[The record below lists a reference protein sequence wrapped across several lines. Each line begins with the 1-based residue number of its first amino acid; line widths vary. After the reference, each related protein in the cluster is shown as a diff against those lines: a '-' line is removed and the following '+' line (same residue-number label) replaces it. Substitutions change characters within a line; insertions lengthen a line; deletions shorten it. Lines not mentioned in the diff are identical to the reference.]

1 MGSDKF
7 SDWVCETPNYFFTT
21 SMYVCPFFIEELS
34 FPNNLLS
41 DDSIQSLVKIV
52 SISPIKMVDVTNNK
66 IACEG
71 AKVFGK

>member
-1 MGSDKF
+1 
-7 SDWVCETPNYFFTT
+7 
-21 SMYVCPFFIEELS
+21 MYVCPFFIEELS